1 MQFKQHFPG
10 RPVKAAKAKNIF
22 ERMDRLYDTI
32 SRRAFELFE
41 KDGRVDGHDLNHWL
55 EAEREFLH
63 PVHIRMEE
71 TDGEFV
77 VHAEL
82 PGFTASD
89 IEVNVEPR
97 RVTITGKR
105 ESKQENKKGNAIYVE
120 QCSDEVFRTME
131 LPAEVNPTK
140 VTATLKDGVLDV
152 QLPKAAERSVPAL
165 GPRPRESLL
174 HKELDRET
182 GRSAANQELPLT
194 GLFSHVM

>member
-1 MQFKQHFPG
+1 MPEKPAVAVQTALS
-10 RPVKAAKAKNIF
+10 RPSVKAAKAKNLF

-41 KDGRVDGHDLNHWL
+41 KDGWVDGHDLNHWL
-55 EAEREFLH
+55 EAERELLH

-82 PGFTASD
+82 PGFAASD

-105 ESKQENKKGNAIYVE
+105 ESKHENKKGNAIYVE

-131 LPAEVNPTK
+131 LPAEVNTTK

-152 QLPKAAERSVPAL
+152 QLPKTVETKRARVGPKAA
-165 GPRPRESLL
+165 
-174 HKELDRET
+174 
-182 GRSAANQELPLT
+182 
-194 GLFSHVM
+194 

>member
-1 MQFKQHFPG
+1 MPEKPAVAVQTALS
-10 RPVKAAKAKNIF
+10 RPSVKAAKAKNIF

-55 EAEREFLH
+55 EAERELLH

-105 ESKQENKKGNAIYVE
+105 ESKQENKKGDAIYVE
-120 QCSDEVFRTME
+120 HCSDEVFRTME
-131 LPAEVNPTK
+131 LPVEVNPTK
-140 VTATLKDGVLDV
+140 VTAALKDGVLDV
-152 QLPKAAERSVPAL
+152 QLPKTVETKRARVGPKAA
-165 GPRPRESLL
+165 
-174 HKELDRET
+174 
-182 GRSAANQELPLT
+182 
-194 GLFSHVM
+194 